1 MASRM
6 QAIGAMVTVERI
18 RGRRVNVEV
27 GEVPGIGWVAIG
39 IVTVGLDHEKGMRF
53 EVRADDPAEAQRR
66 LTLEI
71 EAVFA

>member
-1 MASRM
+1 
-6 QAIGAMVTVERI
+6 MVTVERI

-39 IVTVGLDHEKGMRF
+39 IVTVGLDQEKGMRF

>member
-1 MASRM
+1 
-6 QAIGAMVTVERI
+6 
-18 RGRRVNVEV
+18 
-27 GEVPGIGWVAIG
+27 
-39 IVTVGLDHEKGMRF
+39 VTVGLDHEKGMRF